1 MPVFGCTIAEDC
13 WSCKTPALEMPVSS
27 NKEGELAGKM
37 PELDCDAFDVDF
49 LAFVESPPQTRD
61 CFGLRDPMATGGSS
75 QL

>member
-1 MPVFGCTIAEDC
+1 M
-13 WSCKTPALEMPVSS
+13 LVSS

-37 PELDCDAFDVDF
+37 PESDCDVFDVDF
-49 LAFVESPPQTRD
+49 LVSVESPPQTGD

>member
-1 MPVFGCTIAEDC
+1 
-13 WSCKTPALEMPVSS
+13 MPVSS

>member
-1 MPVFGCTIAEDC
+1 MAGDC
-13 WSCKTPALEMPVSS
+13 CSCKTPSLEVLVSS

-37 PELDCDAFDVDF
+37 PESGCDVFDVDF
-49 LAFVESPPQTRD
+49 FVSVESPPQTRD